1 VSVPPHVRSAV
12 RDYLWQEADRINW
25 NSLSAAEKA
34 RYYANWTVSDAVGA
48 RLSPYLD
55 PRKVRVYIKDTLLK
69 PYARDRMR
77 QQIPRMQRIGLLPQ
91 DAPVQEFIK
100 PHGQLFA
107 DGRIVVWSKA
117 VDWKLALMAAFERAH
132 SIPGAR
138 PYGVA
143 LFDASTKH
151 ADTDAR
157 SIAES
162 AAKLLGVEKLV
173 WLD

>member
-1 VSVPPHVRSAV
+1 MSVPAHVRSAV

-25 NSLSAAEKA
+25 NCLTAAEKA
-34 RYYANWTVSDAVGA
+34 RYYANWTVSEAVGA

-69 PYARDRMR
+69 PYARDRMGR
-77 QQIPRMQRIGLLPQ
+77 QIPHMRRIGLLPLEP
-91 DAPVQEFIK
+91 PVQEFIK

-107 DGRIVVWSKA
+107 DGRIVVWSNA
-117 VDWKLALMAAFERAH
+117 VDWKMALMAAFERAH
-132 SIPGAR
+132 AISGAR

-143 LFDASTKH
+143 LFNASTKH
-151 ADTDAR
+151 GDTDAR
-157 SIAES
+157 LIVER
-162 AAKLLGVEKLV
+162 AAKRLGIEKLV